1 MPRALLALLL
11 LAVAALCQTFE
22 VASVKPSPPRGSG
35 GPRMIGLQG
44 GTGTPDP
51 TRARFSGMGLKDLVS
66 FAYDM
71 SALQISGPSWTEE
84 DRFDIVATMP
94 NGTTKAQFPTM
105 LQN

>member
-1 MPRALLALLL
+1 
-11 LAVAALCQTFE
+11 
-22 VASVKPSPPRGSG
+22 
-35 GPRMIGLQG
+35 
-44 GTGTPDP
+44 
-51 TRARFSGMGLKDLVS
+51 
-66 FAYDM
+66 M